1 MAIAKSFSANFAWRV
16 ATLFALIL
24 AAAWLSISNITGRW
38 LPVILLGLAV
48 MVAFRLFHYVNDTNR
63 RLARLFESVRY
74 SDFAIR
80 FSASKEKGDSFA
92 EVNHQ
97 FNEVLEAFR
106 QTRAEK
112 EANLLFLNTM
122 VQHLSTG
129 LLAFG
134 AEMNVLV
141 SNSAAFQQL
150 GIYRLNHLND
160 LPKQHQPLLEFVRE
174 LSTKNKMLY
183 QPDPSRQ
190 LSVQGVRLN
199 LQGRAVYLLTIQNI
213 HPELQRKEVDAWRN
227 LTRVLRHEMMNSITP
242 IVSLVETMQEIV
254 SKDLPQNATSADL
267 TEALDVVA
275 TRSRG
280 LVNFVDAYRSFTA
293 IPIPKFEEISAK
305 KLLDRVVSL
314 SAAEHKYLNIK
325 VEYFIRP
332 EELCL
337 TIDAAQIEMTLI
349 NLMKNA
355 REAIQNAE
363 HFDKAGTDWRIT
375 LRVGADSRGR
385 PFIEVEDNG
394 PGMAAD
400 LLEEIFIPFF
410 TTKPEGT
417 GVGLSISRQIMQQHG
432 GDLRVNSEPGRGTR
446 FVLEF

>member
-1 MAIAKSFSANFAWRV
+1 MAIAQSFAANLAWRV
-16 ATLFALIL
+16 AALFALLL
-24 AAAWLSISNITGRW
+24 AATAWYFRQQGSGWVAL
-38 LPVILLGLAV
+38 LLLLGAV
-48 MVAFRLFHYVNDTNR
+48 AIAVRLFHYVNDTNR
-63 RLARLFESVRY
+63 RLARLFDSVRY

-80 FSASKEKGDSFA
+80 FSSAKEKGDSFA
-92 EVNHQ
+92 EVNMK
-97 FNEVLEAFR
+97 FNDVLEAFR

-141 SNSAAFQQL
+141 SNGAAFQQL
-150 GIYRLNHLND
+150 GIYRLNHLDD
-160 LPKQHQPLLEFVRE
+160 LPQQHQPLVQFVRT
-174 LSTKNKMLY
+174 LTAKNKMLY

-199 LQGRAVYLLTIQNI
+199 LQGRAVCLLTIQNI

-254 SKDLPQNATSADL
+254 QKDMPQNDTAADL

-280 LVNFVDAYRSFTA
+280 LVNFVDAYRTFTA
-293 IPIPKFEEISAK
+293 IPEPKFEEIAAK
-305 KLLDRVVSL
+305 KLLDRVLSL
-314 SAAEHKYLNIK
+314 SAADLKAAQIQ

-337 TIDAAQIEMTLI
+337 TVDVSQIEMTLI
-349 NLMKNA
+349 NLIKNA
-355 REAIQNAE
+355 REAFQQGGATGE
-363 HFDKAGTDWRIT
+363 RRIT
-375 LRVGADSRGR
+375 LRAGADTRNR

-394 PGMAAD
+394 PGITAD

-446 FVLEF
+446 FILEL

>member
-80 FSASKEKGDSFA
+80 FSSSKEKGDSFA

-160 LPKQHQPLLEFVRE
+160 LPKQHE
-174 LSTKNKMLY
+174 
-183 QPDPSRQ
+183 Q
-190 LSVQGVRLN
+190 L
-199 LQGRAVYLLTIQNI
+199 
-213 HPELQRKEVDAWRN
+213 
-227 LTRVLRHEMMNSITP
+227 
-242 IVSLVETMQEIV
+242 
-254 SKDLPQNATSADL
+254 
-267 TEALDVVA
+267 
-275 TRSRG
+275 
-280 LVNFVDAYRSFTA
+280 
-293 IPIPKFEEISAK
+293 
-305 KLLDRVVSL
+305 
-314 SAAEHKYLNIK
+314 AA
-325 VEYFIRP
+325 
-332 EELCL
+332 
-337 TIDAAQIEMTLI
+337 
-349 NLMKNA
+349 
-355 REAIQNAE
+355 
-363 HFDKAGTDWRIT
+363 
-375 LRVGADSRGR
+375 
-385 PFIEVEDNG
+385 
-394 PGMAAD
+394 
-400 LLEEIFIPFF
+400 
-410 TTKPEGT
+410 
-417 GVGLSISRQIMQQHG
+417 
-432 GDLRVNSEPGRGTR
+432 
-446 FVLEF
+446 